1 MAPDLPGHGLAAKK
15 GPIKKTSCEGQDRM
29 DELIAG
35 YRAFRQGRYTEDAA
49 LYRRLGER
57 GQRPHTMVVAC
68 CDSRVDPATIF
79 SAGPGQLFV
88 LRNVANLVPPW
99 NENGGEMST
108 GAAIEFAVIV
118 LGVRQILV
126 MGHGDCGG
134 VKAALAAS
142 VDGARPDPTTP
153 HTAQWIEPVTELCRH
168 HRDRLAGIA
177 PEERNA
183 FIELETVRASLA
195 NLMTIPAVRERVAAG
210 ALALRGAHFGIASG
224 RLLTH
229 DPATGAFVPPA

>member
-1 MAPDLPGHGLAAKK
+1 
-15 GPIKKTSCEGQDRM
+15 M

-35 YRAFRQGRYTEDAA
+35 YRSFRNGRYAEDAA

-57 GQRPHTMVVAC
+57 GQKPHTMVVAC

-99 NENGGEMST
+99 TPADDEVATS
-108 GAAIEFAVIV
+108 AAVEFAVLA

-126 MGHGDCGG
+126 LGHGDCGG

-142 VDGARPDPTTP
+142 EDGSRTNPETP
-153 HTAQWIEPVTELCRH
+153 HTMRWIRPVTALCHQHRH
-168 HRDRLAGIA
+168 RLADLA
-177 PEERNA
+177 PGERGKL
-183 FIELETVRASLA
+183 IELETVRHSLG
-195 NLMTIPAVRERVAAG
+195 NLMTIPAVRTQVEAG
-210 ALALRGAHFGIASG
+210 TLSLRGAHFEIASG
-224 RLLTH
+224 RLLTY
-229 DPATGAFVPPA
+229 DPEAAAFSPAL